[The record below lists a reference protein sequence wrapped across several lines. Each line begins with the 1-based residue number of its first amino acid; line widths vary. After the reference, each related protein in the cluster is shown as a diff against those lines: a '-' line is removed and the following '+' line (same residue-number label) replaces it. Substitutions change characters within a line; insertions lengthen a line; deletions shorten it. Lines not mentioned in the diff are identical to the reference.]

1 MSKTHYTT
9 DLAVALKYDG
19 KNAPKVTAK
28 GDGLTAEQILEL
40 AKKHGIPLHTEP
52 GLAKIL
58 AQVPLGDEIPN
69 ELYVAVA
76 EVIAFAFY
84 LGGKTPDD
92 LSSSLVENNQSK
104 KVVK

>member
-1 MSKTHYTT
+1 MSKTYYTT

-52 GLAKIL
+52 ELARIL
-58 AQVPLGDEIPN
+58 AQGPLGDEIPN

-84 LGGKTPDD
+84 LSDKNP
-92 LSSSLVENNQSK
+92 ENQ
-104 KVVK
+104 